1 MKLTDQQ
8 RRALAAPFLHQKKPT
23 TMGEFYALF
32 NHEIWR
38 TCNQCEDNF
47 DLRKTEDQKCP
58 TCGSDDLRPG

>member
-1 MKLTDQQ
+1 
-8 RRALAAPFLHQKKPT
+8 
-23 TMGEFYALF
+23 MGEFYALF